1 MKFTIGAISNIQQY
15 EEDLK
20 LIKSSLLYADDI
32 ELIGLAEYLTFI
44 YLPRVFDSKKDVF
57 ELVDGIV
64 PFLRSANSP
73 LQKDALA
80 QIEAIQSQMQP
91 LLPFLTKK
99 RHRTTAEIQAQL
111 KLKQLSKTIAVPI
124 EEIMQKYTDDPSSQE
139 LKALIDRNIIN
150 VFDYKMKGVNTGE
163 LTGGYIGSLL
173 NSIYSP
179 NTFPLFD
186 EKSTSFIGDI
196 AKTKVIQ
203 VSALKAETLRH
214 AGIASSILMTL
225 PTIETATIDELLD
238 FKAQNEVP
246 LARFRKAI
254 YGFSERI
261 SSLPWDSDFQY
272 ECIKLYDTEVVPQV
286 AEINEI
292 FTETSTL
299 KNFGRKALADG
310 ELRKQA
316 GFAAG
321 GLATA
326 ITTSS
331 SLDGMLRS
339 LLMAM
344 SLAAFC
350 KEAAM
355 GFLNT
360 INLWTQ
366 AHDEAKKA
374 RESKKDNVMYYYYLA
389 SKI

>member
-20 LIKSSLLYADDI
+20 LIKSSLLYADEI
-32 ELIGLAEYLTFI
+32 ELIGLAEYLIFI
-44 YLPRVFDSKKDVF
+44 YLPRVFDGEKDII
-57 ELVDGIV
+57 ELVNGIV
-64 PFLRSANSP
+64 PFLQSVNSP
-73 LQKDALA
+73 LQKEALA
-80 QIEAIQSQMQP
+80 QVEVIQSQLQP
-91 LLPFLTKK
+91 LAPYFTKK
-99 RHRTTAEIQAQL
+99 KHRTTAEIQAQI
-111 KLKQLSKTIAVPI
+111 KLKQLSKTIAIPI
-124 EEIMQKYTDDPSSQE
+124 EDIMQKYTNDPSSKE
-139 LKALIDRNIIN
+139 LKALIDREIVSI
-150 VFDYKMKGVNTGE
+150 FDYKMRGVNTGE

-173 NSIYSP
+173 NSIYAP
-179 NTFPLFD
+179 NSFPLFD
-186 EKSTSFIGDI
+186 EKSANLIGDI
-196 AKTKVIQ
+196 AKTKLIQ

-225 PTIETATIDELLD
+225 PTIETATFDELLD

-299 KNFGRKALADG
+299 KNFGRKALADA

-316 GFAAG
+316 GFAVG

-326 ITTSS
+326 ITTSTG
-331 SLDGMLRS
+331 LNGLLRN
-339 LLMAM
+339 LLIAM

-350 KEAAM
+350 KEAAT

-360 INLWTQ
+360 INLWVQ
-366 AHDEAKKA
+366 AHDETKKA
-374 RESKKDNVMYYYYLA
+374 KEIGKGNVMYYYYLA
-389 SKI
+389 SNI

>member
-15 EEDLK
+15 EEDIK
-20 LIKSSLLYADDI
+20 LIKSSLLYADEI
-32 ELIGLAEYLTFI
+32 ELIGLAEYLIFI
-44 YLPRVFDSKKDVF
+44 YLPRVFDGGKDIF
-57 ELVDGIV
+57 ELINGIV
-64 PFLRSANSP
+64 PFLQSVNSP
-73 LQKDALA
+73 LQKEALA
-80 QIEAIQSQMQP
+80 QVEVIQSQLQP
-91 LLPFLTKK
+91 LAPYFSKK
-99 RHRTTAEIQAQL
+99 KHRTTAEIQAQI
-111 KLKQLSKTIAVPI
+111 KLKQLSQTVAIPI
-124 EEIMQKYTDDPSSQE
+124 KEIMQKYTNDPSSKE
-139 LKALIDRNIIN
+139 LKALIDREIVRI
-150 VFDYKMKGVNTGE
+150 FDYKMRGVNAGE

-173 NSIYSP
+173 NSIYAP
-179 NTFPLFD
+179 NSFPLFD
-186 EKSTSFIGDI
+186 EKSANIIGDI
-196 AKTKVIQ
+196 AKTKLIQ
-203 VSALKAETLRH
+203 VSTLKAETLRH

-225 PTIETATIDELLD
+225 PTIETASIDELLD

-299 KNFGRKALADG
+299 KNFGRKALADA

-316 GFAAG
+316 GFAVG

-331 SLDGMLRS
+331 NLDGLLRN

-344 SLAAFC
+344 SLATFC
-350 KEAAM
+350 KEAAV

-366 AHDEAKKA
+366 ARDETKKA
-374 RESKKDNVMYYYYLA
+374 KESRKDNVMYYYYLA
-389 SKI
+389 SKM

>member
-80 QIEAIQSQMQP
+80 QIEVIQSQMQP

-99 RHRTTAEIQAQL
+99 KHRTTAEIQAQL
-111 KLKQLSKTIAVPI
+111 KLKQLSKTIAVLI

-254 YGFSERI
+254 
-261 SSLPWDSDFQY
+261 
-272 ECIKLYDTEVVPQV
+272 
-286 AEINEI
+286 
-292 FTETSTL
+292 
-299 KNFGRKALADG
+299 
-310 ELRKQA
+310 
-316 GFAAG
+316 
-321 GLATA
+321 
-326 ITTSS
+326 
-331 SLDGMLRS
+331 
-339 LLMAM
+339 
-344 SLAAFC
+344 
-350 KEAAM
+350 
-355 GFLNT
+355 
-360 INLWTQ
+360 
-366 AHDEAKKA
+366 
-374 RESKKDNVMYYYYLA
+374 
-389 SKI
+389 